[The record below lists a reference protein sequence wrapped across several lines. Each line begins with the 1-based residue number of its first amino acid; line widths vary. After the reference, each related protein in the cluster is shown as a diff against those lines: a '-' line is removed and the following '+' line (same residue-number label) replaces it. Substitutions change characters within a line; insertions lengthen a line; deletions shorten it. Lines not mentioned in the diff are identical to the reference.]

1 MLVAHLATI
10 AAALFAG
17 AAIYINVAEQPAR
30 LSLPDGPMLAQWQAS
45 YPRAAT
51 MRASLAVIG
60 GVLAIASYAVL
71 GNWRWLLAALLM
83 LANCPYTLVVI
94 KPINDALHGM
104 QASTAGGD
112 ARRLIETWGT
122 LHAGRS
128 ALGAAARLRLG
139 ACLEQFRVDV
149 CHPGIRRRRISGT
162 QEQQGRACIGSP
174 GSRMAAARPPG

>member
-1 MLVAHLATI
+1 MTIRRLTRSRTEGKVAGVCAGIANYFDVDVVLV
-10 AAALFAG
+10 
-17 AAIYINVAEQPAR
+17 
-30 LSLPDGPMLAQWQAS
+30 
-45 YPRAAT
+45 RAAWVVF
-51 MRASLAVIG
+51 SIVPGAVIG

-162 QEQQGRACIGSP
+162 QEQQERACIGSP